1 MKVKRAL
8 ISVTDKRDLVE
19 FARSLHRLGIE
30 ILSSGGTA
38 KALREAAV
46 EVIEVSQYTGFP
58 EILNGRVKTLH
69 PLVHGG
75 ILADRSNPSH
85 MEELERLGIKPID
98 LVVVN
103 LYPFEETVR
112 KGVKLDEAIEQIDIG
127 GPALIRA
134 SAKNFKYVAVV
145 VDPSDY
151 PRVVAEL
158 ERSGEIPLKMR
169 LELARKAFWHTHNYD
184 KAIAQ
189 YLEKVEV

>member
-8 ISVTDKRDLVE
+8 ISVSDKRDLLE
-19 FARSLHRLGIE
+19 FARSLNRLGIE

-38 KALREAAV
+38 KMLREAAV
-46 EVIEVSQYTGFP
+46 DVLEVSQYTGFP

-103 LYPFEETVR
+103 LYPFEETVK
-112 KGVKLDEAIEQIDIG
+112 KGVSLDEAIEQIDIG

-134 SAKNFKYVAVV
+134 SAKNFKYVTVV

-151 PRVVAEL
+151 PRVLKEL
-158 ERSGEIPLKMR
+158 ETFGEVPLRMR

-184 KAIAQ
+184 RAIAQ
-189 YLEKVEV
+189 YLEKAEV